1 MKKSQFFALL
11 LAAALLAGT
20 TVSCDDKDTPA
31 TDGPEQTDPQPD
43 PSDPGTDPE
52 PGEVVIALD
61 FAEGPQIAA
70 PALPASSSES
80 LSGRTE
86 YVMAGYPFAVYAD
99 KEMNGKYFWVDNSQ
113 YSTSIPQP
121 NKGLYFSKLGAY
133 IELPALTGK
142 ALVKAVYTSTTSA
155 NGEVDLEL
163 TDTEGSTV
171 DQSILPGDDGLTQTF
186 EPVTPEAGKCYR
198 LTIVNT
204 KNAQMARLTL
214 TYDDVQ

>member
-1 MKKSQFFALL
+1 M
-11 LAAALLAGT
+11 
-20 TVSCDDKDTPA
+20 
-31 TDGPEQTDPQPD
+31 
-43 PSDPGTDPE
+43 
-52 PGEVVIALD
+52 
-61 FAEGPQIAA
+61 
-70 PALPASSSES
+70 
-80 LSGRTE
+80 
-86 YVMAGYPFAVYAD
+86 
-99 KEMNGKYFWVDNSQ
+99 
-113 YSTSIPQP
+113 
-121 NKGLYFSKLGAY
+121 
-133 IELPALTGK
+133 
-142 ALVKAVYTSTTSA
+142 KAVYTSTTSA